1 MALLLLAI
9 FIAVPLVEIA
19 IFIQV
24 GDAIGL
30 WPTLAL
36 VIGTAIVGS
45 WQLRVQGFA
54 ALSRARRQMDQ
65 GQLPTKEL
73 FDGFCLLLAGLLL
86 LTPGLL
92 TDSLGALLFLSPV
105 RAFLR
110 HYLSQRMAGHVDL
123 RGGGF
128 AGRGARP
135 PGQGDPRS
143 HSGYTAG
150 QNPKQGPGRGGRPSG
165 AAGPT
170 IDGDFQE
177 IDDDPA
183 PGKRDTP
190 SPWQKAVPE
199 KTTVEKTTADEVTAD
214 DATTDKAAPRDGPDR
229 KPGAKNR

>member
-135 PGQGDPRS
+135 PG
-143 HSGYTAG
+143 
-150 QNPKQGPGRGGRPSG
+150 PGRGGRPSG